1 MQVGRALARTADLT
15 TLPAALGA
23 GAPWIAGLLP
33 ELRDTL
39 GEPARPSEL
48 DSDQARFRLFDA
60 LATLLATAAER
71 QPLVIV
77 LDDLHWADASSL
89 LALEFVARVLPD
101 VPLLAIAAY
110 RHAEAH
116 ARPELSVALGGL
128 ARAATRLP
136 LEGLGRDE
144 VGELAAV
151 RARGSAAASTSLS
164 RPSS

>member
-1 MQVGRALARTADLT
+1 M
-15 TLPAALGA
+15 
-23 GAPWIAGLLP
+23 
-33 ELRDTL
+33 
-39 GEPARPSEL
+39 
-48 DSDQARFRLFDA
+48 
-60 LATLLATAAER
+60 
-71 QPLVIV
+71 

-89 LALEFVARVLPD
+89 LALEFVARALPD

-151 RARGSAAASTSLS
+151 RARGLGSGEQEQIAPQLVTAVHHASAGNPFFVDELVQLLASQGRLHDAARRRAPAAAA
-164 RPSS
+164 RRRARCDPPPPDPARAARAAGARAPPR